1 MKAIASLVAVHVVL
15 NVLAC
20 WMQHSQLI
28 YKISG
33 WLDIPLVMLFPSQGA
48 LLGFWIA
55 LGGKRTSWRVLLTVG
70 GIVAYLWCVGTAPHV
85 EAWSHGLLLVPSICI
100 VSVLLLLAR
109 FTGLRIVRGEAPC
122 QQRPQFSV
130 RDALIW
136 MTTFAILFG
145 AIRWPS
151 PLHQILD
158 DPDDVRFLMNL
169 GICAIASLASFWV
182 VLGRRRLILRIF
194 ALVAV
199 NAAASYSFTQTNPW
213 LGSLY
218 LASEVAWIVGS
229 LVVVRRAGYWLMW
242 QWRFGRAV
250 DASRPP
256 DTAAT

>member
-1 MKAIASLVAVHVVL
+1 MH
-15 NVLAC
+15 
-20 WMQHSQLI
+20 HSQVI

-33 WLDIPLVMLFPSQGA
+33 WLDIPLMMLFPSQGA

-55 LGGKRTSWRVLLTVG
+55 LGGKHASWRVLLTVG
-70 GIVAYLWCVGTAPHV
+70 GIVAYLWCVGTVPYV
-85 EAWSHGLLLVPSICI
+85 EALWHGLLLVPSICI

-109 FTGLRIVRGEAPC
+109 FTGLRIFRGEASS
-122 QQRPQFSV
+122 QQRPQFAV
-130 RDALIW
+130 RDALVW
-136 MTTFAILFG
+136 LTAFAVLFG
-145 AIRWPS
+145 AIRWWRS
-151 PLHQILD
+151 WPLHNILD
-158 DPDDVRFLMNL
+158 DPADVRSLTNL
-169 GICAIASLASFWV
+169 GICAIASLASLWV

-229 LVVVRRAGYWLMW
+229 LVVVRLAGYRLTW
-242 QWRFGRAV
+242 QWRLGRAV
-250 DASRPP
+250 DVSRPP